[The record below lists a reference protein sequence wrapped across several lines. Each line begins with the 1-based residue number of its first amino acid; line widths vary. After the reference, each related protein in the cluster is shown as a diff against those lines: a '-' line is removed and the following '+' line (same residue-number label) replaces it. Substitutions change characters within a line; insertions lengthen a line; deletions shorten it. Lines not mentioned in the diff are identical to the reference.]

1 MKCRVVTIV
10 ASGGT
15 DTRAAAT
22 RGQVTTRCRR
32 NTPPVT
38 VLHCHKVSQSVTRW
52 HNVTKGS
59 EYRSPAEAWAPCPA
73 LISQRGASQESIRQ
87 HNGEKSSKW
96 RAIEMI
102 KDSFCG
108 DKEVSYTGIMADTS
122 IHTPDTPGV
131 DLGSSSHRLSSL
143 HFFLACIIHYMSNA
157 IKYFFLIKYF

>member
-1 MKCRVVTIV
+1 MSECQCRVVTIV

-59 EYRSPAEAWAPCPA
+59 EYRSPAEAQTPCPA

-108 DKEVSYTGIMADTS
+108 DKEVGYTGIMADTS
-122 IHTPDTPGV
+122 IHTPDSPDTADV
-131 DLGSSSHRLSSL
+131 DLPQAHTVSLIFISSTLS
-143 HFFLACIIHYMSNA
+143 
-157 IKYFFLIKYF
+157 

>member
-52 HNVTKGS
+52 HNVTKGQNTDHL
-59 EYRSPAEAWAPCPA
+59 RSPGPRV
-73 LISQRGASQESIRQ
+73 QR
-87 HNGEKSSKW
+87 
-96 RAIEMI
+96 
-102 KDSFCG
+102 
-108 DKEVSYTGIMADTS
+108 
-122 IHTPDTPGV
+122 
-131 DLGSSSHRLSSL
+131 
-143 HFFLACIIHYMSNA
+143 
-157 IKYFFLIKYF
+157 

>member
-59 EYRSPAEAWAPCPA
+59 EYRSPAEAWAPGPA
-73 LISQRGASQESIRQ
+73 LISQQGASQESIRQ
-87 HNGEKSSKW
+87 HNREKSSKW

-102 KDSFCG
+102 KDSFCC
-108 DKEVSYTGIMADTS
+108 DKEVGYTGIMVDTFIVWIPYTPPTRQALTS
-122 IHTPDTPGV
+122 AQAHTV
-131 DLGSSSHRLSSL
+131 SLIFISSL
-143 HFFLACIIHYMSNA
+143 PA
-157 IKYFFLIKYF
+157 